1 MQELSSFLHFLP
13 PNNNFPMFQDGL
25 NAINSSKYNIFV
37 NEFTDQERVGLYDLF
52 LWDRYANY

>member
-52 LWDRYANY
+52 L